1 MSEERGVGMRLTNL
15 CIERPVLAWM
25 MMLATLVFGGLGLAR
40 MGVSQ
45 YPDVDFPSLSISAVY
60 EGAAPE
66 IVEHDVIEP
75 IEEALTQVE
84 GIKAI
89 TATARQGSGSVTVDL
104 DLERDVDAALQE
116 VQSRLAQ
123 IQNQLPRNMDPPV
136 ISKTNPEDNP
146 ILWVGLSGP
155 YPRQMLTDYARYRVK
170 EKLQTLSGVGEITLG
185 GYTPRAVRIW
195 VDGAKL
201 AAYGLTTADVQA
213 ALRREHVEM
222 PAGRIETE
230 GREINVRVLGEA
242 MELDALRDVVVRQS
256 GTSVVRLSDLAL
268 VEDGFEDTRRRTR
281 IAGEPAQGIG
291 IRKQRGANAVEV
303 AQAVKAEVV
312 EIGKGLP
319 EGMTLRVMFDSTEF
333 IEHSVSE
340 VKFELLLAILLTSI
354 MCWFFLGSVSSTI
367 NVVLAIPMSLMGT
380 IAVLYFLGYTLNTF
394 TLLGLSLAVGIVV
407 DDAIMVL
414 ENITRHAE
422 MGKDRVRAAREGTA
436 QIAFAALAATIAI
449 VAIFIPVVFTKGV
462 IGAYLTQ
469 FGVTLSVAVLLSYVE
484 AITLAPAR
492 CAQFLAVG
500 HARTWMGNAA
510 EHIFEALS
518 RTYARVLAHTLRWP
532 VAVVVLGIGFFVA
545 SFYGVKALPGEM
557 VPPQDQG
564 RFMIRLQTAVSA
576 NLDEMDGLMRQVEE
590 RVNARPEVARA
601 LAVIGGFG
609 GTSVNTGLMFTTLVP
624 PNERSIT
631 QQQFMQEMRKEL
643 GQIPGVR
650 VFIQDMST
658 FGFGAGRSYPVDFS
672 LRGPDW
678 TELGQLSERVRRELL
693 ATGKVADLESDYQ
706 LGMPELRITP
716 NRERAADLGVSME
729 DVGTT
734 INALIGGTRIG
745 KFSVDGRRVDVR
757 MRLLAEQ
764 RRRPEDLQGV
774 YVRARSGTLVPLSG
788 LVHYEERPM
797 LQSVT
802 RKDRERAIGLFGNP
816 APGFAQTDVNAEI
829 ERIQRTLPEGY
840 RIVLGGGSA
849 AMKESVAGLGLAFA
863 LGLVFAMMV
872 LASQFNSV
880 LYATVVMSILPLS
893 FTGAIFALLWTGNS
907 LNIFSGIGIV
917 LLMGI
922 VKKNSIILVDYAAAR
937 QREGATALDAMLEA
951 GRARLRPIL
960 MTSFATSAAAVP
972 AALALGPGG
981 EMRAPMAIA
990 VLGGVLVS
998 TTLSLLLVPAFYVL
1012 LDTIR
1017 RASGRLVRRAP
1028 TPVDLAG

>member
-1 MSEERGVGMRLTNL
+1 V
-15 CIERPVLAWM
+15 
-25 MMLATLVFGGLGLAR
+25 TL
-40 MGVSQ
+40 
-45 YPDVDFPSLSISAVY
+45 
-60 EGAAPE
+60 
-66 IVEHDVIEP
+66 
-75 IEEALTQVE
+75 
-84 GIKAI
+84 
-89 TATARQGSGSVTVDL
+89 DL

-155 YPRQMLTDYARYRVK
+155 FPRQMLTDYARYRIK

-195 VDGAKL
+195 IDASKL
-201 AAYGLTTADVQA
+201 AAFGLTTADVQA

-242 MELDALRDVVVRQS
+242 MELDALREVVLRQS
-256 GTSVVRLSDLAL
+256 GISVVRLSDVAL
-268 VEDGFEDTRRRTR
+268 VEDGFEDTRRLTR

-303 AQAVKAEVV
+303 AQAVKAEVATLAA
-312 EIGKGLP
+312 GLP

-340 VKFELLLAILLTSI
+340 VKFELLLAVALTSL
-354 MCWFFLGSVSSTI
+354 MCWFFLGSVSSTL

-422 MGKDRVRAAREGTA
+422 MGKDRVRAAREGTG
-436 QIAFAALAATIAI
+436 QIVFAALAATVAI
-449 VAIFIPVVFTKGV
+449 VAIFVPVVFTRGV

-492 CAQFLAVG
+492 CAQFLEVG
-500 HARTWMGNAA
+500 HVRRGVGALADRA
-510 EHIFEALS
+510 FEAS
-518 RTYARVLAHTLRWP
+518 ARLYERLLARSLRWP
-532 VAVVVLGIGFFVA
+532 VLVLVLGGALFAA
-545 SFYGVKALPGEM
+545 SFAAFKALPGEL

-564 RFMIRLQTAVSA
+564 RFMIRLQTSVSA
-576 NLDEMDGLMRQVEE
+576 NLDEMNGLMRQVEAK
-590 RVNARPEVARA
+590 VNARPEVARA

-624 PNERSIT
+624 SDERAIT

-658 FGFGAGRSYPVDFS
+658 FGFGAGRSYPVDLS
-672 LRGPDW
+672 IRGPDW
-678 TELGQLSERVRRELL
+678 AELGQVSERVRRDLL
-693 ATGKVADLESDYQ
+693 ATGVVADLESDYQ
-706 LGMPELRITP
+706 LGMPELRVTP
-716 NRERAADLGVSME
+716 DRARAADLGVSME
-729 DVGTT
+729 DLGTT
-734 INALIGGTRIG
+734 ISALVGGARVG

-757 MRLLAEQ
+757 VRLLADQ

-774 YVRARSGTLVPLSG
+774 YVRARSGALVPLSS
-788 LVHYEERPM
+788 LVTYEERAM

-802 RKDRERAIGLFGNP
+802 RKDRERAISLFGNP
-816 APGFAQTDVNAEI
+816 APGFAQTDVNREL
-829 ERIQRTLPEGY
+829 ERIGKTLPEGY

-849 AMKESVAGLGLAFA
+849 AMKESISGLGLAFV

-880 LYATVVMSILPLS
+880 LHAIAVMSIMPLS
-893 FTGAIFALLWTGNS
+893 FAGAVFALLWSGHS
-907 LNIFSGIGIV
+907 LNMFSGIGIV

-922 VKKNSIILVDYAAAR
+922 VKKNSIILVDYAAEL
-937 QREGATALDAMLEA
+937 QRGGASALDAMLEA

-990 VLGGVLVS
+990 VLGGVLLA
-998 TTLSLLLVPAFYVL
+998 TTLSLLFVPAFYVL
-1012 LDTIR
+1012 TDTTR
-1017 RASGRLVRRAP
+1017 RWFSALVSRSAQP
-1028 TPVDLAG
+1028 TG

>member
-1 MSEERGVGMRLTNL
+1 MNTPPSVGLRLTNL

-89 TATARQGSGSVTVDL
+89 TSTARQGSGSVTLDL

-155 YPRQMLTDYARYRVK
+155 FPRQMLTDYARYRIK

-195 VDGAKL
+195 IDASKL
-201 AAYGLTTADVQA
+201 AAFGLTTADVQA

-242 MELDALRDVVVRQS
+242 MELDALREVVLRQS
-256 GTSVVRLSDLAL
+256 GISVVRLSDVAL
-268 VEDGFEDTRRRTR
+268 VEDGFEDTRRLTR

-303 AQAVKAEVV
+303 AQAVKAEVATLAA
-312 EIGKGLP
+312 GLP

-340 VKFELLLAILLTSI
+340 VKFELLLAVALTSL
-354 MCWFFLGSVSSTI
+354 MCWFFLGSVSSTL

-422 MGKDRVRAAREGTA
+422 MGKDRVRAAREGTG
-436 QIAFAALAATIAI
+436 QIVFAALAATVAI
-449 VAIFIPVVFTKGV
+449 VAIFVPVVFTRGV

-492 CAQFLAVG
+492 CAQFLEVG
-500 HARTWMGNAA
+500 HVRRGVGALADRA
-510 EHIFEALS
+510 FEAS
-518 RTYARVLAHTLRWP
+518 ARLYERLLARSLRWP
-532 VAVVVLGIGFFVA
+532 VLVLVLGGALFAA
-545 SFYGVKALPGEM
+545 SFAAFKALPGEL

-564 RFMIRLQTAVSA
+564 RFMIRLQTSVSA
-576 NLDEMDGLMRQVEE
+576 NLDEMNGLMRQVEAK
-590 RVNARPEVARA
+590 VNARPEVARA

-624 PNERSIT
+624 SDERAIT

-658 FGFGAGRSYPVDFS
+658 FGFGAGRSYPVDLS
-672 LRGPDW
+672 IRGPDW
-678 TELGQLSERVRRELL
+678 AELGQVSERVRRDLL
-693 ATGKVADLESDYQ
+693 ATGVVADLESDYQ
-706 LGMPELRITP
+706 LGMPELRVTP
-716 NRERAADLGVSME
+716 DRARAADLGVSME
-729 DVGTT
+729 DLGTT
-734 INALIGGTRIG
+734 ISALVGGARVG

-757 MRLLAEQ
+757 VRLLADQ

-774 YVRARSGTLVPLSG
+774 YVRARSGALVPLSS
-788 LVHYEERPM
+788 LVTYEERAM

-802 RKDRERAIGLFGNP
+802 RKDRERAISLFGNP
-816 APGFAQTDVNAEI
+816 APGFAQTDVNREL
-829 ERIQRTLPEGY
+829 ERIGKTLPEGY

-849 AMKESVAGLGLAFA
+849 AMKESISGLGLAFV

-880 LYATVVMSILPLS
+880 LHAIAVMSIMPLS
-893 FTGAIFALLWTGNS
+893 FAGAVFALLWSGHS
-907 LNIFSGIGIV
+907 LNMFSGIGIV

-922 VKKNSIILVDYAAAR
+922 VKKNSIILVDYAAEL
-937 QREGATALDAMLEA
+937 QRGGASALDAMLEA

-990 VLGGVLVS
+990 VLGGVLLA
-998 TTLSLLLVPAFYVL
+998 TTLSLLFVPAFYVL
-1012 LDTIR
+1012 TDTTR
-1017 RASGRLVRRAP
+1017 RWFSALVSRSAQP
-1028 TPVDLAG
+1028 TG

>member
-1 MSEERGVGMRLTNL
+1 MNTPPSVGLRLTNL

-89 TATARQGSGSVTVDL
+89 TSTARQGSGSVTLDL

-155 YPRQMLTDYARYRVK
+155 FPRQMLTDYARYRIK

-195 VDGAKL
+195 IDASKL
-201 AAYGLTTADVQA
+201 AAFGLTTADVQA

-242 MELDALRDVVVRQS
+242 MELDALREVVLRQS
-256 GTSVVRLSDLAL
+256 GVSVVRLSDVAL
-268 VEDGFEDTRRRTR
+268 VEDGFEDTRRLTR

-303 AQAVKAEVV
+303 AQAVKAEVATLAA
-312 EIGKGLP
+312 GLP

-340 VKFELLLAILLTSI
+340 VKFELLLAVALTSL
-354 MCWFFLGSVSSTI
+354 MCWFFLGSVSSTL

-422 MGKDRVRAAREGTA
+422 MGKDRVRAAREGTG
-436 QIAFAALAATIAI
+436 QIVFAALAATVAI
-449 VAIFIPVVFTKGV
+449 VAIFVPVVFTRGV

-492 CAQFLAVG
+492 CAQFLEVG
-500 HARTWMGNAA
+500 HVRRGVGALADRA
-510 EHIFEALS
+510 FEAS
-518 RTYARVLAHTLRWP
+518 ARLYERLLARSLRWP
-532 VAVVVLGIGFFVA
+532 VLVLVLGGALFAA
-545 SFYGVKALPGEM
+545 SFAAFKALPGEL

-564 RFMIRLQTAVSA
+564 RFMVRLQTSVSA
-576 NLDEMDGLMRQVEE
+576 NLDEMNGLMRQVEAK
-590 RVNARPEVARA
+590 VNARPEVARA

-609 GTSVNTGLMFTTLVP
+609 GTSVNTGLMFTTLVSS
-624 PNERSIT
+624 NERNIT

-658 FGFGAGRSYPVDFS
+658 FGFGAGRSYPVDLS
-672 LRGPDW
+672 IRGPDW
-678 TELGQLSERVRRELL
+678 AELGQVSERVRRDLL
-693 ATGKVADLESDYQ
+693 ATGVVADLESDYQ
-706 LGMPELRITP
+706 LGMPELRVTP
-716 NRERAADLGVSME
+716 DRARAADLGVSME
-729 DVGTT
+729 DLGTT
-734 INALIGGTRIG
+734 ISALVGGARVG

-757 MRLLAEQ
+757 VRLLADQ

-774 YVRARSGTLVPLSG
+774 YVRARTGALVPLSS
-788 LVHYEERPM
+788 LVTYEERAM

-802 RKDRERAIGLFGNP
+802 RKDRERAISLFGNP
-816 APGFAQTDVNAEI
+816 APGFAQTDVNREL
-829 ERIQRTLPEGY
+829 ERIGKTLPEGY

-849 AMKESVAGLGLAFA
+849 AMKESVSGLGLAFA

-880 LYATVVMSILPLS
+880 LHAIAVMSIMPLS
-893 FTGAIFALLWTGNS
+893 FAGAIFALLWSAHS
-907 LNIFSGIGIV
+907 LNMFSGIGIV

-922 VKKNSIILVDYAAAR
+922 VKKNSIILVDYAAEL
-937 QREGATALDAMLEA
+937 QRGGASALDAMLEA

-990 VLGGVLVS
+990 VLGGVLLA
-998 TTLSLLLVPAFYVL
+998 TTLSLLFVPAFYVL
-1012 LDTIR
+1012 TDTTR
-1017 RASGRLVRRAP
+1017 RWFSALVSRSTQP
-1028 TPVDLAG
+1028 TG

>member
-1 MSEERGVGMRLTNL
+1 MSTPPSVGLRLTNL

-89 TATARQGSGSVTVDL
+89 TSTARQGSGSVTLDL

-155 YPRQMLTDYARYRVK
+155 FPRQMLTDYARYRVK

-195 VDGAKL
+195 IDASKL
-201 AAYGLTTADVQA
+201 AAFGLTTADVQA

-242 MELDALRDVVVRQS
+242 MELDALREVVLRQS
-256 GTSVVRLSDLAL
+256 GVSVVRLSDVAL
-268 VEDGFEDTRRRTR
+268 VEDGFEDTRRLTR

-303 AQAVKAEVV
+303 AQAVKAEVATLAA
-312 EIGKGLP
+312 GLP

-340 VKFELLLAILLTSI
+340 VKFELLLAVALTSL
-354 MCWFFLGSVSSTI
+354 MCWFFLGSVSSTL

-422 MGKDRVRAAREGTA
+422 MGKDRVRAAREGTG
-436 QIAFAALAATIAI
+436 QIVFAALAATVAI
-449 VAIFIPVVFTKGV
+449 VAIFVPVVFTRGV

-492 CAQFLAVG
+492 CAQFLEVG
-500 HARTWMGNAA
+500 HVRRGVGALADRA
-510 EHIFEALS
+510 FEAS
-518 RTYARVLAHTLRWP
+518 ARLYERLLVRSLRWP
-532 VAVVVLGIGFFVA
+532 VLVLVLGGALFAA
-545 SFYGVKALPGEM
+545 SFAAFKALPGEL

-564 RFMIRLQTAVSA
+564 RFMIRLQTSVSA
-576 NLDEMDGLMRQVEE
+576 NLDEMNGLMRQVEAK
-590 RVNARPEVARA
+590 VNARPEVARA

-624 PNERSIT
+624 SNERSIT

-658 FGFGAGRSYPVDFS
+658 FGFGAGRSYPVDLS
-672 LRGPDW
+672 IRGPDW
-678 TELGQLSERVRRELL
+678 AELGQVSERVRRDLL
-693 ATGKVADLESDYQ
+693 ATGVVADLESDYQ
-706 LGMPELRITP
+706 LGMPELRVTP
-716 NRERAADLGVSME
+716 DRARAADLGVSME
-729 DVGTT
+729 DLGTT
-734 INALIGGTRIG
+734 ISALVGGARVG

-757 MRLLAEQ
+757 VRLLADQ

-774 YVRARSGTLVPLSG
+774 YVRARSGALVPLSS
-788 LVHYEERPM
+788 LVTYEERAM

-802 RKDRERAIGLFGNP
+802 RKDRERAISLFGNP
-816 APGFAQTDVNAEI
+816 APGFAQTDVNREL
-829 ERIQRTLPEGY
+829 ERIGKTLPEGY

-849 AMKESVAGLGLAFA
+849 AMKESISGLGLAFI

-880 LYATVVMSILPLS
+880 LHAIAVMSIMPLS
-893 FTGAIFALLWTGNS
+893 FAGAVFALLWSGHS
-907 LNIFSGIGIV
+907 LNMFSGIGIV

-922 VKKNSIILVDYAAAR
+922 VKKNSIILVDYAAEL
-937 QREGATALDAMLEA
+937 QRGGASALEAMLEA

-990 VLGGVLVS
+990 VLGGVLLA
-998 TTLSLLLVPAFYVL
+998 TTLSLLFVPAFYVL
-1012 LDTIR
+1012 TDTARRWFSALVSR
-1017 RASGRLVRRAP
+1017 RAQP
-1028 TPVDLAG
+1028 AG

>member
-1 MSEERGVGMRLTNL
+1 MSTPPSVGLRLTNL

-89 TATARQGSGSVTVDL
+89 TSTARQGSGSVTLDL

-155 YPRQMLTDYARYRVK
+155 FPRQMLTDYARYRVK

-195 VDGAKL
+195 IDASKL
-201 AAYGLTTADVQA
+201 AAFGLTTADVQA

-242 MELDALRDVVVRQS
+242 MELDALREVVLRQS
-256 GTSVVRLSDLAL
+256 GVSVVRLSDVAL
-268 VEDGFEDTRRRTR
+268 VEDGFEDTRRLTR

-303 AQAVKAEVV
+303 AQAVKAEVATLAA
-312 EIGKGLP
+312 GLP

-340 VKFELLLAILLTSI
+340 VKFELLLAVALTSL
-354 MCWFFLGSVSSTI
+354 MCWFFLGSVSSTL

-422 MGKDRVRAAREGTA
+422 MGKDRVRAAREGTG
-436 QIAFAALAATIAI
+436 QIVFAALAATVAI
-449 VAIFIPVVFTKGV
+449 VAIFVPVVFTRGV

-492 CAQFLAVG
+492 CAQFLEVG
-500 HARTWMGNAA
+500 HVRRGVGALADRA
-510 EHIFEALS
+510 FEAS
-518 RTYARVLAHTLRWP
+518 ARLYERLLVRSLRWP
-532 VAVVVLGIGFFVA
+532 VLVLVLGGALFAA
-545 SFYGVKALPGEM
+545 SFAAFKALPGEL

-564 RFMIRLQTAVSA
+564 RFMIRLQTSVSA
-576 NLDEMDGLMRQVEE
+576 NLDEMNGLMRQVEAK
-590 RVNARPEVARA
+590 VNARPEVARA

-624 PNERSIT
+624 SNERSIT

-658 FGFGAGRSYPVDFS
+658 FGFGAGRSYPVDLS
-672 LRGPDW
+672 IRGPDW
-678 TELGQLSERVRRELL
+678 AELGQVSERVRRDLL
-693 ATGKVADLESDYQ
+693 ATGVVADLESDYQ
-706 LGMPELRITP
+706 LGMPELRVTP
-716 NRERAADLGVSME
+716 DRARAADLGVSME
-729 DVGTT
+729 DLGTT
-734 INALIGGTRIG
+734 ISALVGGARVG

-757 MRLLAEQ
+757 VRLLADQ

-774 YVRARSGTLVPLSG
+774 YVRARSGALVPLSS
-788 LVHYEERPM
+788 LVTYEERAM

-802 RKDRERAIGLFGNP
+802 RKDRERAISLFGNP
-816 APGFAQTDVNAEI
+816 APGFAQTDVNREL
-829 ERIQRTLPEGY
+829 ERIGKTLPEGY

-849 AMKESVAGLGLAFA
+849 AMKESISGLGLAFI

-880 LYATVVMSILPLS
+880 LHAIAVMSIMPLS
-893 FTGAIFALLWTGNS
+893 FAGAVFALLWSGHS
-907 LNIFSGIGIV
+907 LNMFSGIGIV

-922 VKKNSIILVDYAAAR
+922 VKKNSIILVDYAAEL
-937 QREGATALDAMLEA
+937 QRGGASALEAMLEA

-990 VLGGVLVS
+990 VLGGVLLA
-998 TTLSLLLVPAFYVL
+998 TTLSLLFVPAFYVL
-1012 LDTIR
+1012 TDTTRRWFSTLVSR
-1017 RASGRLVRRAP
+1017 RAQP
-1028 TPVDLAG
+1028 AG

>member
-1 MSEERGVGMRLTNL
+1 MNTPPSVGLRLTNL

-89 TATARQGSGSVTVDL
+89 TSTARQGSGSVTLDL

-155 YPRQMLTDYARYRVK
+155 FPRQMLTDYARYRIK

-195 VDGAKL
+195 IDASKL
-201 AAYGLTTADVQA
+201 AAFGLTTADVQA

-242 MELDALRDVVVRQS
+242 MELDALREVVLRQS
-256 GTSVVRLSDLAL
+256 GVSVVRLSDVAL
-268 VEDGFEDTRRRTR
+268 VEDGFEDTRRLTR

-303 AQAVKAEVV
+303 AQAVKAEVATLAA
-312 EIGKGLP
+312 GLP

-340 VKFELLLAILLTSI
+340 VKFELLLAVALTSL
-354 MCWFFLGSVSSTI
+354 MCWFFLGSVSSTL

-422 MGKDRVRAAREGTA
+422 MGKDRVRAAREGTG
-436 QIAFAALAATIAI
+436 QIVFAALAATVAI
-449 VAIFIPVVFTKGV
+449 VAIFVPVVFTRGV

-469 FGVTLSVAVLLSYVE
+469 FGVTLSVAVLLSYIE

-492 CAQFLAVG
+492 CAQFLEVG
-500 HARTWMGNAA
+500 HVRRGVGALADRA
-510 EHIFEALS
+510 FEAS
-518 RTYARVLAHTLRWP
+518 ARLYERLLARSLRWP
-532 VAVVVLGIGFFVA
+532 VLVLVLGGALFAA
-545 SFYGVKALPGEM
+545 SFAAFKALPGEL

-564 RFMIRLQTAVSA
+564 RFMVRLQTSVSA
-576 NLDEMDGLMRQVEE
+576 NLDEMNGLMRQVEAK
-590 RVNARPEVARA
+590 VNARPEVARA

-609 GTSVNTGLMFTTLVP
+609 GTSVNTGLMFTTLVSS
-624 PNERSIT
+624 NERNIT

-658 FGFGAGRSYPVDFS
+658 FGFGAGRSYPVDLS
-672 LRGPDW
+672 IRGPDW
-678 TELGQLSERVRRELL
+678 AELGQVSERVRRDLL
-693 ATGKVADLESDYQ
+693 ATGVVADLESDYQ
-706 LGMPELRITP
+706 LGMPELRVTP
-716 NRERAADLGVSME
+716 DRARAADLGVSME
-729 DVGTT
+729 DLGTT
-734 INALIGGTRIG
+734 ISALVGGARVG

-757 MRLLAEQ
+757 VRLLADQ

-774 YVRARSGTLVPLSG
+774 YVRARTGALVPLSS
-788 LVHYEERPM
+788 LVTYEERAM

-802 RKDRERAIGLFGNP
+802 RKDRERAISLFGNP
-816 APGFAQTDVNAEI
+816 APGFAQTDVNREL
-829 ERIQRTLPEGY
+829 ERIGKTLPEGY

-849 AMKESVAGLGLAFA
+849 AMKESVSGLGLAFA

-880 LYATVVMSILPLS
+880 LHAIAVMSIMPLS
-893 FTGAIFALLWTGNS
+893 FAGAIFALLWSGHS
-907 LNIFSGIGIV
+907 LNMFSGIGIV

-922 VKKNSIILVDYAAAR
+922 VKKNSIILVDYAAEL
-937 QREGATALDAMLEA
+937 QRGGASALDAMLEA

-990 VLGGVLVS
+990 VLGGVLLA
-998 TTLSLLLVPAFYVL
+998 TTLSLLFVPAFYVL
-1012 LDTIR
+1012 TDTTR
-1017 RASGRLVRRAP
+1017 RWFSALVSRSTQP
-1028 TPVDLAG
+1028 TG

>member
-1 MSEERGVGMRLTNL
+1 MSTPPSVGLRLTNL
-15 CIERPVLAWM
+15 CIERPVFAWM

-66 IVEHDVIEP
+66 VVEHDVIEP

-89 TATARQGSGSVTVDL
+89 TSTARQGSGSVTLEL

-123 IQNQLPRNMDPPV
+123 IQNQLPRTMDPPV

-155 YPRQMLTDYARYRVK
+155 FPRQTLTDYARYRVK

-195 VDGAKL
+195 LDASKL
-201 AAYGLTTADVQA
+201 AAFGLTTADVQA

-242 MELDALRDVVVRQS
+242 LELDALREVVLRQS
-256 GTSVVRLSDLAL
+256 GVSVVRLSDVAL
-268 VEDGFEDTRRRTR
+268 VEDGFEDTRRLTR

-303 AQAVKAEVV
+303 AQTVKAEVATLAA
-312 EIGKGLP
+312 GLP

-340 VKFELLLAILLTSI
+340 VKFELLLAVALTSL
-354 MCWFFLGSVSSTI
+354 MCWFFLGSVSSTL

-422 MGKDRVRAAREGTA
+422 MGKDRVRAAREGTG
-436 QIAFAALAATIAI
+436 QIVFAALAATVAI
-449 VAIFIPVVFTKGV
+449 VAIFVPVVFTRGV

-492 CAQFLAVG
+492 CAQFLEVG
-500 HARTWMGNAA
+500 HVRRGLGAWADRA
-510 EHIFEALS
+510 FEASARL
-518 RTYARVLAHTLRWP
+518 YARLLARSLRWP
-532 VAVVVLGIGFFVA
+532 VLVLALGGALFAASFVA
-545 SFYGVKALPGEM
+545 FKALPGEL

-564 RFMIRLQTAVSA
+564 RFMIRLQTSVSA
-576 NLDEMDGLMRQVEE
+576 NLDEMNGLMQQVEAQ
-590 RVNARPEVARA
+590 VNARPEVARA

-609 GTSVNTGLMFTTLVP
+609 GTSVNTGLVFTTLVP
-624 PNERSIT
+624 SSQRGMT
-631 QQQFMQEMRKEL
+631 QQQFMQEMRKTL

-658 FGFGAGRSYPVDFS
+658 FGFGAGRSYPVDLS
-672 LRGPDW
+672 IRGPDW
-678 TELGQLSERVRRELL
+678 TELGQVSERVRRELL
-693 ATGKVADLESDYQ
+693 ATGVVADLESDYQ
-706 LGMPELRITP
+706 LGMPELRVTP
-716 NRERAADLGVSME
+716 DRARAADLGVSME
-729 DVGTT
+729 DLGTT
-734 INALIGGTRIG
+734 ISALVGGTRVG
-745 KFSVDGRRVDVR
+745 KFSVEGRRVDVR
-757 MRLLAEQ
+757 VRLLADQ

-774 YVRARSGTLVPLSG
+774 YVRARSGALVPLAS
-788 LVHYEERPM
+788 LVTYEERAM

-802 RKDRERAIGLFGNP
+802 RKDRERASSLFGNP
-816 APGFAQTDVNAEI
+816 APGYALTDVNREL
-829 ERIQRTLPEGY
+829 ERIAKTLPEGY
-840 RIVLGGGSA
+840 RIVPGGGSA
-849 AMKESVAGLGLAFA
+849 VMKESVSGLGLAFA

-880 LYATVVMSILPLS
+880 LYATAVMSIMPLS
-893 FTGAIFALLWTGNS
+893 FAGAIFALLWSGHS
-907 LNIFSGIGIV
+907 LNMFSGIGIV

-922 VKKNSIILVDYAAAR
+922 VKKNSIILVDSAAEL
-937 QREGATALDAMLEA
+937 QRSGASALDAMLEA
-951 GRARLRPIL
+951 GRTRLRPIL

-990 VLGGVLVS
+990 VLGGVLLA
-998 TTLSLLLVPAFYVL
+998 TTLSLLFVPAFYVL
-1012 LDTIR
+1012 TDTAR
-1017 RASGRLVRRAP
+1017 RWFSARISHPAQP
-1028 TPVDLAG
+1028 AA

>member
-1 MSEERGVGMRLTNL
+1 MNTPPSVGLRLTNL

-89 TATARQGSGSVTVDL
+89 TSTARQGSGSVTLDL

-155 YPRQMLTDYARYRVK
+155 FPRQMLTDYARYRIK

-195 VDGAKL
+195 IDASKL
-201 AAYGLTTADVQA
+201 AAFGLTTADVQA

-242 MELDALRDVVVRQS
+242 MELDALREVVLRQS
-256 GTSVVRLSDLAL
+256 GISVVRLSDVAL
-268 VEDGFEDTRRRTR
+268 VEDGFEDTRRLTR

-303 AQAVKAEVV
+303 AQAVKAEVATLAA
-312 EIGKGLP
+312 GLP

-340 VKFELLLAILLTSI
+340 VKFELLLAVALTSL
-354 MCWFFLGSVSSTI
+354 MCWFFLGSVSSTL

-422 MGKDRVRAAREGTA
+422 MGKDRVRAAREGTG
-436 QIAFAALAATIAI
+436 QIVFAALAATVAI
-449 VAIFIPVVFTKGV
+449 VAIFVPVVFTRGV

-492 CAQFLAVG
+492 CAQFLEVG
-500 HARTWMGNAA
+500 HVRRGVGALADRA
-510 EHIFEALS
+510 FEAS
-518 RTYARVLAHTLRWP
+518 ARLYERLLARSLRWP
-532 VAVVVLGIGFFVA
+532 VLVLVLGGALFAA
-545 SFYGVKALPGEM
+545 SFAAFKALPGEL

-564 RFMIRLQTAVSA
+564 RFMIRLQTSVSA
-576 NLDEMDGLMRQVEE
+576 NLDEMNGLMRQVEAK
-590 RVNARPEVARA
+590 VNARPEVARA

-624 PNERSIT
+624 SDERAIS

-658 FGFGAGRSYPVDFS
+658 FGFGAGRSYPVDLS
-672 LRGPDW
+672 IRGPDW
-678 TELGQLSERVRRELL
+678 AELGQVSERVRRDLL
-693 ATGKVADLESDYQ
+693 ATGVVADLESDYQ
-706 LGMPELRITP
+706 LGMPELRVTP
-716 NRERAADLGVSME
+716 DRARAADLGVSME
-729 DVGTT
+729 DLGTT
-734 INALIGGTRIG
+734 ISALVGGARVG

-757 MRLLAEQ
+757 VRLLADQ

-774 YVRARSGTLVPLSG
+774 YVRARSGALVPLSS
-788 LVHYEERPM
+788 LVTYEERAM

-802 RKDRERAIGLFGNP
+802 RKDRERAISLYGNP
-816 APGFAQTDVNAEI
+816 ASGFAQTDVNREL
-829 ERIQRTLPEGY
+829 ERIGKTLPEGY

-849 AMKESVAGLGLAFA
+849 AMKESISGLGLAFV

-880 LYATVVMSILPLS
+880 LHAIAVMSIMPLS
-893 FTGAIFALLWTGNS
+893 FAGAVFALLWSGHS
-907 LNIFSGIGIV
+907 LNMFSGIGIV

-922 VKKNSIILVDYAAAR
+922 VKKNSIILVDYAAEL
-937 QREGATALDAMLEA
+937 QRGGASALDAMLEA

-990 VLGGVLVS
+990 VLGGVLLA
-998 TTLSLLLVPAFYVL
+998 TTLSLLFVPAFYVL
-1012 LDTIR
+1012 TDTTR
-1017 RASGRLVRRAP
+1017 RWFSALVSRSAQP
-1028 TPVDLAG
+1028 TG

>member
-1 MSEERGVGMRLTNL
+1 MNTPPSVGLRLTNL

-89 TATARQGSGSVTVDL
+89 TSTARQGSGSVTLDL

-155 YPRQMLTDYARYRVK
+155 FPRQMLTDYARYRIK

-195 VDGAKL
+195 IDASKL
-201 AAYGLTTADVQA
+201 AAFGLTTADVQA

-242 MELDALRDVVVRQS
+242 MELDALREVVLRQS
-256 GTSVVRLSDLAL
+256 GISVVRLSDVAL
-268 VEDGFEDTRRRTR
+268 VEDGFEDTRRLTR

-303 AQAVKAEVV
+303 AQAVKAEVATLAA
-312 EIGKGLP
+312 GLP

-340 VKFELLLAILLTSI
+340 VKFELLLAVALTSL
-354 MCWFFLGSVSSTI
+354 MCWFFLGSVSSTL

-422 MGKDRVRAAREGTA
+422 MGKDRVRAAREGTG
-436 QIAFAALAATIAI
+436 QIVFAALAATVAI
-449 VAIFIPVVFTKGV
+449 VAIFVPVVFTRGV

-492 CAQFLAVG
+492 CAQFLEVG
-500 HARTWMGNAA
+500 HVRRGVGALADRA
-510 EHIFEALS
+510 FEAS
-518 RTYARVLAHTLRWP
+518 ARLYERLLARSLRWP
-532 VAVVVLGIGFFVA
+532 VLVLVLGGALFAA
-545 SFYGVKALPGEM
+545 SFAAFKALPGEL

-564 RFMIRLQTAVSA
+564 RFMIRLQTSVSA
-576 NLDEMDGLMRQVEE
+576 NLDEMNGLMRQVEAK
-590 RVNARPEVARA
+590 VNARPEVARA

-624 PNERSIT
+624 SDERAIT
-631 QQQFMQEMRKEL
+631 QQQFMQVMRKEL

-658 FGFGAGRSYPVDFS
+658 FGFGAGRSYPVDLS
-672 LRGPDW
+672 IRGPDW
-678 TELGQLSERVRRELL
+678 AELGQVSERVRRDLL
-693 ATGKVADLESDYQ
+693 ATGVVADLESDYQ
-706 LGMPELRITP
+706 LGMPELRVTP
-716 NRERAADLGVSME
+716 DRARAADLGVSME
-729 DVGTT
+729 DLGTT
-734 INALIGGTRIG
+734 ISALVGGARVG

-757 MRLLAEQ
+757 VRLLADQ

-774 YVRARSGTLVPLSG
+774 YVRARSGALVPLSS
-788 LVHYEERPM
+788 LVTYEERAM

-802 RKDRERAIGLFGNP
+802 RKDRERAISLFGNP
-816 APGFAQTDVNAEI
+816 APGFAQTDVNREL
-829 ERIQRTLPEGY
+829 ERIGKTLPEGY

-849 AMKESVAGLGLAFA
+849 AMKESISGLGLAFV

-880 LYATVVMSILPLS
+880 LHAIAVMSIMPLS
-893 FTGAIFALLWTGNS
+893 FAGAVFALLWSGHS
-907 LNIFSGIGIV
+907 LNMFSGIGIV

-922 VKKNSIILVDYAAAR
+922 VKKNSIILVDYAAEL
-937 QREGATALDAMLEA
+937 QRGGASALDAMLEA

-990 VLGGVLVS
+990 VLGGVLLA
-998 TTLSLLLVPAFYVL
+998 TTLSLLFVPAFYVL
-1012 LDTIR
+1012 TDTTR
-1017 RASGRLVRRAP
+1017 RWFSALVSRSAQP
-1028 TPVDLAG
+1028 TG

>member
-1 MSEERGVGMRLTNL
+1 MNTPPSVGLRLTNL

-89 TATARQGSGSVTVDL
+89 TSTARQGSGSVTLDL

-155 YPRQMLTDYARYRVK
+155 FPRQMLTDYARYRIK

-195 VDGAKL
+195 IDASKL
-201 AAYGLTTADVQA
+201 AAFGLTTADVQA

-242 MELDALRDVVVRQS
+242 MELDALREVVLRQS
-256 GTSVVRLSDLAL
+256 GISVVRLSDVAL
-268 VEDGFEDTRRRTR
+268 VEDGFEDTRRLTR

-303 AQAVKAEVV
+303 AQAVKAEVATLAA
-312 EIGKGLP
+312 GLP

-340 VKFELLLAILLTSI
+340 VKFELLLAVALTSL
-354 MCWFFLGSVSSTI
+354 MCWFFLGSVSSTL

-422 MGKDRVRAAREGTA
+422 MGKDRVRAAREGTG
-436 QIAFAALAATIAI
+436 QIVFAALAATVAI
-449 VAIFIPVVFTKGV
+449 VAIFVPVVFTRGV

-492 CAQFLAVG
+492 CAQFLEVG
-500 HARTWMGNAA
+500 HVRRGVGALADRA
-510 EHIFEALS
+510 FEAS
-518 RTYARVLAHTLRWP
+518 ARLYERLLARSLRWP
-532 VAVVVLGIGFFVA
+532 VLVLVLGGALFAA
-545 SFYGVKALPGEM
+545 SFAAFKALPGEL

-564 RFMIRLQTAVSA
+564 RFMIRLQTSVSA
-576 NLDEMDGLMRQVEE
+576 NLEEMNGLMRQVEAK
-590 RVNARPEVARA
+590 VNARPEVARA

-624 PNERSIT
+624 SDERAIT

-658 FGFGAGRSYPVDFS
+658 FGFGAGRSYPVDLS
-672 LRGPDW
+672 IRGPDW
-678 TELGQLSERVRRELL
+678 AELGQVSERVRRDLL
-693 ATGKVADLESDYQ
+693 ATGVVADLESDYQ
-706 LGMPELRITP
+706 LGMPELRVTP
-716 NRERAADLGVSME
+716 DRARAADLCVSME
-729 DVGTT
+729 DLGTT
-734 INALIGGTRIG
+734 ISALVGGARVG

-757 MRLLAEQ
+757 VRLLADQ

-774 YVRARSGTLVPLSG
+774 YVRARSGALVPLSS
-788 LVHYEERPM
+788 LVTYEERAM

-802 RKDRERAIGLFGNP
+802 RKDRERAISLFGNP
-816 APGFAQTDVNAEI
+816 ASGFAQTDVNREL
-829 ERIQRTLPEGY
+829 ERIGKTLPEGY

-849 AMKESVAGLGLAFA
+849 AMKESISGLGLAFV

-880 LYATVVMSILPLS
+880 LHAIAVMSIMPLS
-893 FTGAIFALLWTGNS
+893 FAGAVFALLWSGHS
-907 LNIFSGIGIV
+907 LNMFSGIGIV

-922 VKKNSIILVDYAAAR
+922 VKKNSIILVDYAAEL
-937 QREGATALDAMLEA
+937 QRGGASALDAMLEA

-990 VLGGVLVS
+990 VLGGVLLA
-998 TTLSLLLVPAFYVL
+998 TTLSLLFVPAFYVL
-1012 LDTIR
+1012 TDTTR
-1017 RASGRLVRRAP
+1017 RWFSALVSRSAQP
-1028 TPVDLAG
+1028 TG

>member
-1 MSEERGVGMRLTNL
+1 
-15 CIERPVLAWM
+15 
-25 MMLATLVFGGLGLAR
+25 

-89 TATARQGSGSVTVDL
+89 TSTARQGSGSVTLDL

-155 YPRQMLTDYARYRVK
+155 FPRQMLTDYARYRIK

-195 VDGAKL
+195 IDASKL
-201 AAYGLTTADVQA
+201 AAFGLTTADVQA

-242 MELDALRDVVVRQS
+242 MELDALREVVLRQS
-256 GTSVVRLSDLAL
+256 GISVVRLSDVAL
-268 VEDGFEDTRRRTR
+268 VEDGFEDTRRLTR

-303 AQAVKAEVV
+303 AQAVKAEVATLAA
-312 EIGKGLP
+312 GLP

-340 VKFELLLAILLTSI
+340 VKFELLLAVALTSL
-354 MCWFFLGSVSSTI
+354 MCWFFLGSVSSTL

-422 MGKDRVRAAREGTA
+422 MGKDRVRAAREGTG
-436 QIAFAALAATIAI
+436 QIVFAALAATVAI
-449 VAIFIPVVFTKGV
+449 VAIFVPVVFTRGV

-492 CAQFLAVG
+492 CAQFLEVG
-500 HARTWMGNAA
+500 HVRRGVGALADRA
-510 EHIFEALS
+510 FEAS
-518 RTYARVLAHTLRWP
+518 ARLYERLLARSLRWP
-532 VAVVVLGIGFFVA
+532 VLVLVLGGALFAA
-545 SFYGVKALPGEM
+545 SFAAFKALPGEL

-564 RFMIRLQTAVSA
+564 RFMIRLQTSVSA
-576 NLDEMDGLMRQVEE
+576 NLDEMNGLMRQVEAK
-590 RVNARPEVARA
+590 VNARPEVARA

-624 PNERSIT
+624 SDERAIT
-631 QQQFMQEMRKEL
+631 QQQFMQVMRKEL
-643 GQIPGVR
+643 GHIPGVR

-658 FGFGAGRSYPVDFS
+658 FGFGAGRSYPVDLS
-672 LRGPDW
+672 IRGPDW
-678 TELGQLSERVRRELL
+678 AELGQVSERVRRDLL
-693 ATGKVADLESDYQ
+693 ATGVVADLESDYQ
-706 LGMPELRITP
+706 LGMPELRVTP
-716 NRERAADLGVSME
+716 DRARAADLGVSME
-729 DVGTT
+729 DLGTT
-734 INALIGGTRIG
+734 ISALVGGARVG

-757 MRLLAEQ
+757 VRLLADQ

-774 YVRARSGTLVPLSG
+774 YVRARSGALVPLSS
-788 LVHYEERPM
+788 LVTYEERAM

-802 RKDRERAIGLFGNP
+802 RKDRERAISLFGNP
-816 APGFAQTDVNAEI
+816 APGFAQTDVNREL
-829 ERIQRTLPEGY
+829 ERIGKTLPEGY

-849 AMKESVAGLGLAFA
+849 AMKESISGLGLAFV

-880 LYATVVMSILPLS
+880 LHAIAVMSIMPLS
-893 FTGAIFALLWTGNS
+893 FAGAVFALLWSGHS
-907 LNIFSGIGIV
+907 LNMFSGIGIV

-922 VKKNSIILVDYAAAR
+922 VKKNSIILVDYAAEL
-937 QREGATALDAMLEA
+937 QRGGASALDAMLEA

-990 VLGGVLVS
+990 VLGGVLLA
-998 TTLSLLLVPAFYVL
+998 TTLSLLFVPAFYVL
-1012 LDTIR
+1012 TDTTR
-1017 RASGRLVRRAP
+1017 RWFSALVSRSAQP
-1028 TPVDLAG
+1028 TG

>member
-1 MSEERGVGMRLTNL
+1 MNTPPSVGLRLTNL

-89 TATARQGSGSVTVDL
+89 TSTARQGSGSVTLDL

-155 YPRQMLTDYARYRVK
+155 FPRQMLTDYARYRIK

-195 VDGAKL
+195 IDASKL
-201 AAYGLTTADVQA
+201 AAFGLTTADVQA

-242 MELDALRDVVVRQS
+242 MELDALREVVLRQS
-256 GTSVVRLSDLAL
+256 GISVVRLSDVAL
-268 VEDGFEDTRRRTR
+268 VEDGFEDTRRLTR

-303 AQAVKAEVV
+303 AQAVKAEVATLAA
-312 EIGKGLP
+312 GLP

-340 VKFELLLAILLTSI
+340 VKFELLLAVALTSL
-354 MCWFFLGSVSSTI
+354 MCWFFLGSVSSTL

-422 MGKDRVRAAREGTA
+422 MGKDRVRAAREGTG
-436 QIAFAALAATIAI
+436 QIVFAALAATVAI
-449 VAIFIPVVFTKGV
+449 VAIFVPVVFTRGV

-492 CAQFLAVG
+492 CAQFLEVG
-500 HARTWMGNAA
+500 HVRRGVGALADRA
-510 EHIFEALS
+510 FEAS
-518 RTYARVLAHTLRWP
+518 ARLYERLLARSLRWP
-532 VAVVVLGIGFFVA
+532 VLVLVLGGALFAA
-545 SFYGVKALPGEM
+545 SFAAFKALPGEL

-564 RFMIRLQTAVSA
+564 RFMIRLQTSVSA
-576 NLDEMDGLMRQVEE
+576 NLEEMNGLMRQVEAK
-590 RVNARPEVARA
+590 VNARPEVARA

-624 PNERSIT
+624 SDERAIT

-658 FGFGAGRSYPVDFS
+658 FGFGAGRSYPVDLS
-672 LRGPDW
+672 IRGPDW
-678 TELGQLSERVRRELL
+678 AELGQVSERVRRDLL
-693 ATGKVADLESDYQ
+693 ATGVVADLESDYQ
-706 LGMPELRITP
+706 LGMPELRVTP
-716 NRERAADLGVSME
+716 DRARAADLGVSME
-729 DVGTT
+729 DLGTT
-734 INALIGGTRIG
+734 ISALVGGARVG

-757 MRLLAEQ
+757 VRLLADQ

-774 YVRARSGTLVPLSG
+774 YVRARSGALVPLSS
-788 LVHYEERPM
+788 LVTYEERAM

-802 RKDRERAIGLFGNP
+802 RKDRERAISLFGNP
-816 APGFAQTDVNAEI
+816 ASGFAQTDVNREL
-829 ERIQRTLPEGY
+829 ERIGKTLPEGY

-849 AMKESVAGLGLAFA
+849 AMKESISGLGLAFV

-880 LYATVVMSILPLS
+880 LHAIAVMSIMPLS
-893 FTGAIFALLWTGNS
+893 FAGAVFALLWSGHS
-907 LNIFSGIGIV
+907 LNMFSGIGIV

-922 VKKNSIILVDYAAAR
+922 VKKNSIILVDYAAEL
-937 QREGATALDAMLEA
+937 QRGGASALDAMLEA

-990 VLGGVLVS
+990 VLGGVLLA
-998 TTLSLLLVPAFYVL
+998 TTLSLLFVPAFYVL
-1012 LDTIR
+1012 TDTTR
-1017 RASGRLVRRAP
+1017 RWFSALVSRSAQP
-1028 TPVDLAG
+1028 TG

>member
-1 MSEERGVGMRLTNL
+1 MNTPPSVGLRLTNL

-89 TATARQGSGSVTVDL
+89 TSTARQGSGSVTLDL

-155 YPRQMLTDYARYRVK
+155 FPRQMLTDYARYRIK

-195 VDGAKL
+195 IDASKL
-201 AAYGLTTADVQA
+201 AAFGLTTADVQA

-242 MELDALRDVVVRQS
+242 MELDALREVVLRQS
-256 GTSVVRLSDLAL
+256 GISVVRLSDVAL
-268 VEDGFEDTRRRTR
+268 VEDGFEDTRRLTR

-303 AQAVKAEVV
+303 AQAVKAEVATLAA
-312 EIGKGLP
+312 GLP

-340 VKFELLLAILLTSI
+340 VKFELLLAVALTSL
-354 MCWFFLGSVSSTI
+354 MCWFFLGSVSSTL

-422 MGKDRVRAAREGTA
+422 MGKDRVRAAREGTG
-436 QIAFAALAATIAI
+436 QIVFAALAATVAI
-449 VAIFIPVVFTKGV
+449 VAIFVPVVFTRGV

-492 CAQFLAVG
+492 CAQFLEVG
-500 HARTWMGNAA
+500 HVRRGVGALADRA
-510 EHIFEALS
+510 FEAS
-518 RTYARVLAHTLRWP
+518 ARLYERLLARSLRWP
-532 VAVVVLGIGFFVA
+532 VLVLVLGGALFAA
-545 SFYGVKALPGEM
+545 SFAAFKALPGEL

-564 RFMIRLQTAVSA
+564 RFMIRLQTSVSA
-576 NLDEMDGLMRQVEE
+576 NLDEMNGLMRQVEAK
-590 RVNARPEVARA
+590 VNARPEVARA

-624 PNERSIT
+624 SDERAIT

-658 FGFGAGRSYPVDFS
+658 FGFGAGRSYPVDLS
-672 LRGPDW
+672 IRGPDW
-678 TELGQLSERVRRELL
+678 AELGQVSERVRRDLL
-693 ATGKVADLESDYQ
+693 ATGVVADLESDYQ
-706 LGMPELRITP
+706 LGMPELRVTP
-716 NRERAADLGVSME
+716 DRARAADLGVSME
-729 DVGTT
+729 DLGTT
-734 INALIGGTRIG
+734 ISALVGGARVG

-757 MRLLAEQ
+757 VRLLADQ

-774 YVRARSGTLVPLSG
+774 YVRARSGALVPLSS
-788 LVHYEERPM
+788 LVTYEERAM

-802 RKDRERAIGLFGNP
+802 RKDRERAISLFGNP
-816 APGFAQTDVNAEI
+816 ASGFAQTDVNREL
-829 ERIQRTLPEGY
+829 ERIGKTLPEGY

-849 AMKESVAGLGLAFA
+849 AMKESISGLGLAFV

-880 LYATVVMSILPLS
+880 LHAIAVMSIMPLS
-893 FTGAIFALLWTGNS
+893 FAGAVFALLWSGHS
-907 LNIFSGIGIV
+907 LNMFSGIGIV

-922 VKKNSIILVDYAAAR
+922 VKKNSIILVDYAAEL
-937 QREGATALDAMLEA
+937 QRGGASALDAMLEA

-960 MTSFATSAAAVP
+960 MTSLATSAAAVP

-990 VLGGVLVS
+990 VLGGVLLA
-998 TTLSLLLVPAFYVL
+998 TTLSLLFVPAFYVL
-1012 LDTIR
+1012 TDTTR
-1017 RASGRLVRRAP
+1017 RWFSALVSRSAQP
-1028 TPVDLAG
+1028 TG

>member
-1 MSEERGVGMRLTNL
+1 MNTPPSVGLRLTNL

-89 TATARQGSGSVTVDL
+89 TSTARQGSGSVTLDL

-155 YPRQMLTDYARYRVK
+155 FPRQMLTDYARYRIK

-195 VDGAKL
+195 IDASKL
-201 AAYGLTTADVQA
+201 AAFGLTTADVQA

-242 MELDALRDVVVRQS
+242 MELDALREVVLRQS
-256 GTSVVRLSDLAL
+256 GISVVRLSDVAL
-268 VEDGFEDTRRRTR
+268 VEDGFEDTRRLTR

-303 AQAVKAEVV
+303 AQAVKAEVATLAA
-312 EIGKGLP
+312 GLP

-340 VKFELLLAILLTSI
+340 VKFELLLAVALTSL
-354 MCWFFLGSVSSTI
+354 MCWFFLGSVSSTL

-422 MGKDRVRAAREGTA
+422 MGKDRVRAAREGTG
-436 QIAFAALAATIAI
+436 QIVFAALAATVAI
-449 VAIFIPVVFTKGV
+449 VAIFVPVVFTRGV

-492 CAQFLAVG
+492 CAQFLEVG
-500 HARTWMGNAA
+500 HVRRGVGALADRA
-510 EHIFEALS
+510 FEAS
-518 RTYARVLAHTLRWP
+518 ARLYERLLARSLRWP
-532 VAVVVLGIGFFVA
+532 VLVLVLGGALFAA
-545 SFYGVKALPGEM
+545 SFAAFKALPGEL

-564 RFMIRLQTAVSA
+564 RFMIRLQTSVSA
-576 NLDEMDGLMRQVEE
+576 NLDEMNGLMRQVEAK
-590 RVNARPEVARA
+590 VNARPEVARA

-624 PNERSIT
+624 SDERAIT
-631 QQQFMQEMRKEL
+631 QQQFMQVMRKEL
-643 GQIPGVR
+643 GHIPGVR

-658 FGFGAGRSYPVDFS
+658 FGFGAGRSYPVDLS
-672 LRGPDW
+672 IRGPDW
-678 TELGQLSERVRRELL
+678 AELGQVSERVRRDLL
-693 ATGKVADLESDYQ
+693 ATGVVADLESDYQ
-706 LGMPELRITP
+706 LGMPELRVTP
-716 NRERAADLGVSME
+716 DRARAADLGVSME
-729 DVGTT
+729 DLGTT
-734 INALIGGTRIG
+734 ISALVGGARVG

-757 MRLLAEQ
+757 VRLLADQ

-774 YVRARSGTLVPLSG
+774 YVRARSGALVPLSS
-788 LVHYEERPM
+788 LVTYEERAM

-802 RKDRERAIGLFGNP
+802 RKDRERAISLFGNP
-816 APGFAQTDVNAEI
+816 APGFAQTDVNREL
-829 ERIQRTLPEGY
+829 ERIGKTLPEGY

-849 AMKESVAGLGLAFA
+849 AMKESISGLGLAFI

-880 LYATVVMSILPLS
+880 LHAIAVMSIMPLS
-893 FTGAIFALLWTGNS
+893 FAGAVFALLWSGHS
-907 LNIFSGIGIV
+907 LNMFSGIGIV

-922 VKKNSIILVDYAAAR
+922 VKKNSIILVDYAAEL
-937 QREGATALDAMLEA
+937 QRGGASALDAMLEA

-990 VLGGVLVS
+990 VLGGVLLA
-998 TTLSLLLVPAFYVL
+998 TTLSLLFVPAFYVL
-1012 LDTIR
+1012 TDTTR
-1017 RASGRLVRRAP
+1017 RWFSALVSRSAQP
-1028 TPVDLAG
+1028 TG